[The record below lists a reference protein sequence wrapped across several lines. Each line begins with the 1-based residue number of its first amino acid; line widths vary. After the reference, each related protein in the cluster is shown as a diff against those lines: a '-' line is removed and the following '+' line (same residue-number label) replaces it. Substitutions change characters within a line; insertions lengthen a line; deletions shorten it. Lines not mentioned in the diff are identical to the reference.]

1 MLCLENYS
9 LLAACQSVPEWS
21 DSTAVGRKF
30 KLERT
35 TCLVLCSAG
44 VNKVASLFPLRAP
57 LFLDGILPLAE
68 KTWHIPRAPGVN
80 TLCPITIVTC
90 LGLICKDGAFCLVP
104 SKMTQN
110 RRQTV
115 QSYSVQDGAFHPV
128 FGERGSQVNENW
140 KLRETSIT
148 KAIGKEEGSWN
159 SLLCQRLHN
168 QKNIVVRKAMTPT
181 PACQMGNWGR
191 RGKKGNIKI
200 HKEHKYTEKHKIQWT

>member
-21 DSTAVGRKF
+21 ASTAVGRKF

-35 TCLVLCSAG
+35 TCLVLCSSG

-57 LFLDGILPLAE
+57 LCLDGILPLAE
-68 KTWHIPRAPGVN
+68 ETWHIPRAPGVN

-128 FGERGSQVNENW
+128 FGERGSQVNQSW
-140 KLRETSIT
+140 KFRERNLNYQS
-148 KAIGKEEGSWN
+148 N
-159 SLLCQRLHN
+159 
-168 QKNIVVRKAMTPT
+168 
-181 PACQMGNWGR
+181 
-191 RGKKGNIKI
+191 
-200 HKEHKYTEKHKIQWT
+200 